1 MGSFEQIPIRVAL
14 STVSSPPATPVDSNT
29 GNAPRFFRSQSV
41 AIQVA
46 VFDQNGNPVDLAN
59 IETLQFSLMQSS
71 SSAAPV
77 AVVALDADQIE
88 QVVTSEGWV
97 NGTDQNATFALTPA
111 QTDQSCGGG
120 LEQVYWG
127 VFQAVT
133 LGGSVLTYAAGPLTI
148 YNPNVP
154 VAVPLPV
161 SEDEQTNS
169 TGNFT
174 VLPEG
179 EAHTEIVTVTGAAR
193 TSYGILSTVGAVAG
207 NTIRLVL
214 LLPAVSGIVIDVVSG
229 IVSGPVVKSL
239 TTNGTN
245 RSATMDFVY
254 STDQGQWVLTL
265 FAIPSVS
272 S

>member
-14 STVSSPPATPVDSNT
+14 STVSSPPETPVDANT
-29 GNAPRFFRSQSV
+29 GNAPQFFRAQSV

-59 IETLQFSLMQSS
+59 VETLQFTLMQSS
-71 SSAAPV
+71 SSLAPV
-77 AVVALDADQIE
+77 AVVTVDADQIE
-88 QVVTSEGWV
+88 QVVTAEGWV
-97 NGTDQNATFALTPA
+97 NGTDQNATFSLTPA
-111 QTDQSCGGG
+111 QTDQGCGGG
-120 LEQVYWG
+120 LEQAYWG
-127 VFQAVT
+127 VFQGVT
-133 LGGSVLTYAAGPLTI
+133 ADGNVLTYGAGPITI

-154 VAVPLPV
+154 VQVPLPV
-161 SEDEQTNS
+161 SEDEQTNA

-174 VLPEG
+174 VSPAG
-179 EAHTEIVTVTGAAR
+179 EVHTEIVTVQGTAR
-193 TSYGILSTVGAVAG
+193 TSYGILSGVGAVNG
-207 NTIRLVL
+207 NTIRLLL

-229 IVSGPVVKSL
+229 ILSGPLVKSL

-245 RSATMDFVY
+245 RSATMDLVY
-254 STDQGQWVLTL
+254 STAQGKWVLTL